1 MKDIVNY
8 ITEASSSKFDY
19 WKDVIKFPGYELKVP
34 KKYLDN
40 KINTKYY
47 QEEFLYQYFGWI
59 NQWIDKNVKKIIN
72 IVTKEN
78 KEFPKEISIS
88 LPSELHG
95 VLQFDWDCG
104 WADNIPRGS
113 LRYVELK
120 VDNVSPG
127 SMSHSSFYQAQEDL
141 QHFKLKDVIKF

>member
-19 WKDVIKFPGYELKVP
+19 WKDVIKFPGYELKVS
-34 KKYLDN
+34 KKYLDK
-40 KINTKYY
+40 KINTRYY

-59 NQWIDKNVKKIIN
+59 NQWIDKNVKKIIS

-104 WADNIPRGS
+104 WADNIPTGS
-113 LRYVELK
+113 LRDVELK

-141 QHFKLKDVIKF
+141 QNFKLKDIIKF

>member
-1 MKDIVNY
+1 MKNIVNY
-8 ITEASSSKFDY
+8 IIEASSSKFDY

-40 KINTKYY
+40 KINTRYY

-59 NQWIDKNVKKIIN
+59 NQWIDKNVKKIIS

-78 KEFPKEISIS
+78 KKFPKEISIS

-95 VLQFDWDCG
+95 VLRFDWDCG
-104 WADNIPRGS
+104 WADNIPTGS
-113 LRYVELK
+113 LRDVELK